1 MIEWEYANALAL
13 SMAGRVAVTRGAI
26 DALDREQLG
35 SVIDHELGHLAEPR
49 HTRRVRLARLT
60 VVIPFVAL
68 GPIVDTFGLWG
79 LGLTFVG
86 VILMSGIARRVGR
99 SMEEHAN
106 GHSEDPEVYTRAL
119 EAIYRAND
127 APGILGT
134 GVHPNLYDRMIAAG
148 VTPDWPRP
156 LPPSRWRPRLAMV
169 AALLIAGF
177 GIGFL
182 RLIAYVVTSMAPE
195 ASWAAALWGGVQPG

>member
-99 SMEEHAN
+99 SMEEHAK
-106 GHSEDPEVYTRAL
+106 
-119 EAIYRAND
+119 
-127 APGILGT
+127 
-134 GVHPNLYDRMIAAG
+134 DRK
-148 VTPDWPRP
+148 
-156 LPPSRWRPRLAMV
+156 S
-169 AALLIAGF
+169 
-177 GIGFL
+177 
-182 RLIAYVVTSMAPE
+182 VV
-195 ASWAAALWGGVQPG
+195 